1 MDAATLADQLP
12 QIARLGF
19 DHGWLILGP
28 TFLNLGAPVLLVDQA
43 LTGPG
48 DRLGLE
54 PFGTR
59 DPSTPLPTA
68 NARVEIAG
76 PHLGLWDTRPHIP
89 ELITI
94 GTIASIEEFQVLYWA
109 ARLVLMVGDTGAAER
124 AWSELWQFTIGLAPI
139 TQPGYCSDAV
149 TG

>member
-1 MDAATLADQLP
+1 MDVTTLCEQLP

-19 DHGWLILGP
+19 DHGWLVLGP
-28 TFLNLGAPVLLVDQA
+28 TFLNLGVPVLLVDQTLA
-43 LTGPG
+43 GPG

-59 DPSTPLPTA
+59 DPRTPLPTA
-68 NARVEIAG
+68 NARVEIVG
-76 PHLGLWDTRPHIP
+76 PHLGLWDTRPRIP
-89 ELITI
+89 ELISIST
-94 GTIASIEEFQVLYWA
+94 TASIDDFAALYWA

-139 TQPGYCSDAV
+139 GPPGY
-149 TG
+149 GPNRHG